1 MVLDGAPH
9 GSVSLEGERHC
20 QVDGDAEDDLVK
32 LVKEAA
38 ERVLVNLAELVAVLP
53 EIRRTQFLGL
63 FNRFFCNFVPKYCF
77 GYDDVILWPLIAK
90 TCLEKKHDNLEF
102 LQK

>member
-63 FNRFFCNFVPKYCF
+63 FNRFFCNFVPKWDLMKGKSF
-77 GYDDVILWPLIAK
+77 SPSAK
-90 TCLEKKHDNLEF
+90 AVSS
-102 LQK
+102 